1 MSRACVCGPSAL
13 IGIITRTA
21 PFNLNTNLII
31 SINDVFSDCSMVN
44 QSPACFQ
51 LLMVCVPGHQE
62 IAGWPSEWAEE
73 REREKGQAAA
83 SLSYISRR
91 KLFTLVEM
99 HNASWCSR
107 KCSAQRV
114 TLTVNA
120 VDKGGLL
127 LVWEFCCAD
136 APTAERWSYANLMHS
151 FHNRAVAIWRQVP

>member
-1 MSRACVCGPSAL
+1 MSVCVCGPSAL

-62 IAGWPSEWAEE
+62 IAMAESE

-83 SLSYISRR
+83 SLCLSLSFLREEIIHSPRR
-91 KLFTLVEM
+91 EKCIM
-99 HNASWCSR
+99 HLDALESAPR
-107 KCSAQRV
+107 AQRV

-120 VDKGGLL
+120 VDKG
-127 LVWEFCCAD
+127 
-136 APTAERWSYANLMHS
+136 
-151 FHNRAVAIWRQVP
+151 